1 MNYPTSPFSSNLKFN
16 NSPVDISKNDISG
29 ELSIAG
35 CSAISLV
42 KEYGSPLFVIDEAD
56 FFLRANAW
64 KSALN
69 ESFKGG
75 KLYYAAKSFISIEIA
90 KWLIELDVNLDVC
103 TGGELA
109 VALAANFP
117 TNRIEFHGN
126 NKSVA
131 EIEMAVSAGVGTIVI
146 DSFIEIERIAQV
158 AKSAGK
164 VQNVYIR
171 LTPGVEAHTHEFIST
186 AHEDVKFGFSI
197 ASGAAIAAVEKT
209 LTFDS
214 LNLIGIHCHIGS
226 QIFEVTGFTL
236 AAQRLVA
243 TLAEIKEKFG
253 KALPE
258 LNVGGGYG
266 IAYTTAEKSIS
277 PQAVLPA
284 LAKVIKEECA
294 KLKLDLPIISIEP
307 GRAIVGPTTTTI
319 YEVGTTKL
327 VTLDDATTRNYISV
341 DGGMSDNIRPALYG
355 AKYSAFLANRESN
368 AKKTSSRVVGKH
380 CETGDILILDINLAE
395 DIAPGDLLAF
405 PATGAYGRS
414 MASNY
419 NHIPRPAVVV
429 VKNGTARSILRRENE
444 ADLLALEVNQAPR
457 QLS

>member
-35 CSAISLV
+35 CSAVSLV

-69 ESFKGG
+69 ESFEGG

-90 KWLIELDVNLDVC
+90 KWLIELGVNLDVC

>member
-29 ELSIAG
+29 ELSIAS

-69 ESFKGG
+69 ESFEGG

-266 IAYTTAEKSIS
+266 IAYTTAENSIS
-277 PQAVLPA
+277 PQAVLPS

-429 VKNGTARSILRRENE
+429 VKNGTARSILRRESE